1 MEEGTIIA
9 AQILDGYYFY
19 RVPVNADGCTS
30 TGPFGG
36 LFMYH
41 RERRRVPPLA
51 YFVSLYHTHAMYAS
65 TKGMARLTMLIVLRV
80 NSDDEE
86 L

>member
-1 MEEGTIIA
+1 MLPRTVVRHPGRLGACSYIIGSEEE
-9 AQILDGYYFY
+9 
-19 RVPVNADGCTS
+19 S
-30 TGPFGG
+30 
-36 LFMYH
+36 
-41 RERRRVPPLA
+41 PLA

>member
-19 RVPVNADGCTS
+19 RVPVNADGCT

-36 LFMYH
+36 LFIYH
-41 RERRRVPPLA
+41 RERKRVPLA
-51 YFVSLYHTHAMYAS
+51 YFVSLYHTHAMYAR